1 MQILRI
7 DIDVL
12 LGGEGQ
18 GCFHS
23 SELWYTFHSLDR
35 SWRPK
40 QEKDYEIAD
49 VMNKAWGPY
58 NTNENPFMHRYG
70 NI

>member
-7 DIDVL
+7 NIDVL
-12 LGGEGQ
+12 LGGESQ

-23 SELWYTFHSLDR
+23 SELWYTLHSLDR

-49 VMNKAWGPY
+49 VMNKA
-58 NTNENPFMHRYG
+58 
-70 NI
+70 